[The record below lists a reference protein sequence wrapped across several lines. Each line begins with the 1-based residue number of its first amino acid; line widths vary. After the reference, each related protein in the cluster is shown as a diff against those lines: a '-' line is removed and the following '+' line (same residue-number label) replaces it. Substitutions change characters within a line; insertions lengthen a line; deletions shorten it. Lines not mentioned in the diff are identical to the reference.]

1 MQKICPHCG
10 AFMPTEAVF
19 CLHCFSANDIS
30 EKPAS
35 PRGGATSRKKFAVR
49 RGQYRIEER
58 CTASILLVTL
68 LTSMFFSFA
77 SGSFSAVSA
86 LHTFTRV
93 DGLFTA
99 THHSDKTETAEA
111 KADGDTAGETASIFP
126 TVEQSTL
133 GILGVPQNPLNSF
146 LPTTPLVSAPS
157 GNPDN
162 GGKTPDRGRTP
173 ESPTDASPVLP
184 SKNPTEPTDG
194 NSAGEV
200 PLPPENNP
208 ALFTYVA
215 EGSRI
220 AITGYTGSAMHVVV
234 PAVIDGQIVCRISA
248 GTFQNLAAVQEITL
262 ETDARQTYLW
272 VDNGCVRN
280 CPNLRAFHFNSTNL
294 GIKGAFATDCP
305 KLETVTLPSDVTQY
319 RVIGGGLYY
328 YSGKEWRL
336 RFYIPACK
344 DTELTVPSWCV
355 GVENVCNL
363 QDNPYLKVLRLH
375 RSCISFPTQ
384 NMVNPA
390 LEAIYVED
398 GNPYAISKDGVLYH
412 TRSGDTYTSSCYP
425 LSKKDTVYKMP
436 ENVRMQAGGNK
447 GGNTSLEELWIPK
460 TSSFNVSFS
469 FFPNLKRIY
478 LESGHPQEAY
488 IRSAFLGEIYTY

>member
-19 CLHCFSANDIS
+19 CLHCFSAVDIS
-30 EKPAS
+30 ETTAS
-35 PRGGATSRKKFAVR
+35 PRGGATPRKKPAVR
-49 RGQYRIEER
+49 RVQHRIGER
-58 CTASILLVTL
+58 CTAGILLVTL

-77 SGSFSAVSA
+77 GGHFSPASA
-86 LHTFTRV
+86 LHTFTHG

-99 THHSDKTETAEA
+99 THRSEQTETSETEPDSLAA
-111 KADGDTAGETASIFP
+111 KETASVF
-126 TVEQSTL
+126 QTL
-133 GILGVPQNPLNSF
+133 GQTAGGLSTPQNPLSHLF
-146 LPTTPLVSAPS
+146 PTAPLDTLPTENT
-157 GNPDN
+157 DN
-162 GGKTPDRGRTP
+162 GGKTPDSGLPP
-173 ESPTDASPVLP
+173 EAPTDTSPVLP
-184 SKNPTEPTDG
+184 SENPTEPTDE
-194 NSAGEV
+194 NSTDEV

-234 PAVIDGQIVCRISA
+234 PAVIDGQIVCRISG
-248 GTFQNLAAVQEITL
+248 GTFQSLSTVQKITL

-272 VDNGCVRN
+272 VDNGCVQN
-280 CPNLRAFHFNSTNL
+280 CPNLRAFHFNSTDL

-305 KLETVTLPSDVTQY
+305 KLETVTLPTDVRQY
-319 RVIGGGLYY
+319 RVTGGGLYY

-344 DTELTVPSWCV
+344 DTELTIPSWCV
-355 GVENVCNL
+355 GVETVCNL

-412 TRSGDTYTSSCYP
+412 THSGDTYTTSCYP
-425 LSKKDTVYKMP
+425 LSKKDAVYKMP

>member
-1 MQKICPHCG
+1 
-10 AFMPTEAVF
+10 
-19 CLHCFSANDIS
+19 
-30 EKPAS
+30 
-35 PRGGATSRKKFAVR
+35 
-49 RGQYRIEER
+49 
-58 CTASILLVTL
+58 
-68 LTSMFFSFA
+68 
-77 SGSFSAVSA
+77 
-86 LHTFTRV
+86 
-93 DGLFTA
+93 
-99 THHSDKTETAEA
+99 
-111 KADGDTAGETASIFP
+111 
-126 TVEQSTL
+126 ST
-133 GILGVPQNPLNSF
+133 
-146 LPTTPLVSAPS
+146 
-157 GNPDN
+157 D
-162 GGKTPDRGRTP
+162 
-173 ESPTDASPVLP
+173 
-184 SKNPTEPTDG
+184 
-194 NSAGEV
+194 EV
-200 PLPPENNP
+200 PLPPENDP
-208 ALFTYVA
+208 ALFTYIA

-248 GTFQNLAAVQEITL
+248 GTFQNLATVQEITL

-272 VDNGCVRN
+272 VDNGCVQN
-280 CPNLRAFHFNSTNL
+280 CPNLRAFHFNSTDL
-294 GIKGAFATDCP
+294 GIKGPFATDCP
-305 KLETVTLPSDVTQY
+305 KLETVTLPADVTQY

-344 DTELTVPSWCV
+344 DAELTIPSWCV

-375 RSCISFPTQ
+375 SSCISFPTQ
-384 NMVNPA
+384 NMVNAA

-412 TRSGDTYTSSCYP
+412 THSGDTYTSSCYP

-460 TSSFNVSFS
+460 TSGFNVSFS

-488 IRSAFLGEIYTY
+488 IRSAFTGEVYTY

>member
-1 MQKICPHCG
+1 
-10 AFMPTEAVF
+10 
-19 CLHCFSANDIS
+19 
-30 EKPAS
+30 
-35 PRGGATSRKKFAVR
+35 
-49 RGQYRIEER
+49 
-58 CTASILLVTL
+58 
-68 LTSMFFSFA
+68 
-77 SGSFSAVSA
+77 
-86 LHTFTRV
+86 
-93 DGLFTA
+93 
-99 THHSDKTETAEA
+99 
-111 KADGDTAGETASIFP
+111 
-126 TVEQSTL
+126 
-133 GILGVPQNPLNSF
+133 
-146 LPTTPLVSAPS
+146 
-157 GNPDN
+157 
-162 GGKTPDRGRTP
+162 
-173 ESPTDASPVLP
+173 
-184 SKNPTEPTDG
+184 
-194 NSAGEV
+194 
-200 PLPPENNP
+200 P

-248 GTFQNLAAVQEITL
+248 GAFQSLSTVQKITL

-272 VDNGCVRN
+272 VDNGCVQN
-280 CPNLRAFHFNSTNL
+280 CPNLRAFHFNSTDL
-294 GIKGAFATDCP
+294 GIKGAFATGCP
-305 KLETVTLPSDVTQY
+305 KLETVTLPTDVRQY
-319 RVIGGGLYY
+319 RVTGGGLYY

-375 RSCISFPTQ
+375 SSCISFPTQ
-384 NMVNPA
+384 KMVNPA

-398 GNPYAISKDGVLYH
+398 GNPYAISKEGVLYH
-412 TRSGDTYTSSCYP
+412 THSGDTYTSSCYP